1 MLTVV
6 QENGSKKAWDECH
19 GDWLHMIKILWLKT
33 IALQID
39 QLDQKKE
46 FVNNNNKNSVTL
58 RTEQVTNGF

>member
-39 QLDQKKE
+39 QLDQKK
-46 FVNNNNKNSVTL
+46 
-58 RTEQVTNGF
+58 RIYQQQ